1 MDKPALA
8 LFTIIG
14 AISVVGIA
22 SIFYP
27 PLQYSWIGF
36 IGLGVLIPIVWW
48 LKQVYM
54 DYRAMHDPVSRTH
67 THTHTHTHNSERDED
82 A

>member
-54 DYRAMHDPVSRTH
+54 DYRAMHDPVSRNPH
-67 THTHTHTHNSERDED
+67 NTHNSERDED